1 MISTWD
7 LKVVSEGQGGL
18 ALFFFCTFP
27 KSAETLFLFLLNHI
41 ELLAVISS
49 NKYKTQNNFCNW
61 CWSPGTSGTSNRAAA
76 DKSQQKATKQVALW
90 ETGHA
95 LFLCARTCVW
105 YWRTVSRSRKSI
117 LWPVNI
123 WGDQNTCLL
132 VKIVAVNFYVTLMLV
147 LFLSSSFVFFVLE
160 IHLKKLC
167 QCFMSEAAKIQ
178 VI

>member
-18 ALFFFCTFP
+18 APFFFCTIP
-27 KSAETLFLFLLNHI
+27 KSAETLFL
-41 ELLAVISS
+41 SS

-61 CWSPGTSGTSNRAAA
+61 CWSPGTSGTTNRAAA
-76 DKSQQKATKQVALW
+76 DNSQQKATKQVALW

-123 WGDQNTCLL
+123 WRDQNTCLL
-132 VKIVAVNFYVTLMLV
+132 VKIFAVNFYVTLMLV

-160 IHLKKLC
+160 IH
-167 QCFMSEAAKIQ
+167 F
-178 VI
+178 